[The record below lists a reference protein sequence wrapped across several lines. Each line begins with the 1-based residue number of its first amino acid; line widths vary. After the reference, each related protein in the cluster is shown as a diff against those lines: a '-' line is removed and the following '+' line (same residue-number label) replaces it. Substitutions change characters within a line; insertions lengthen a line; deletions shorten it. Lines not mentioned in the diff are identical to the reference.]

1 MNAVEKYTTYIRV
14 QRRYSRRTREIYSSA
29 LEDFYRF
36 ASDDRQ
42 LIMAEMP
49 DELIVSYLNRNT
61 IRNYQVDMLGQRQM
75 SPRTVNLHLSVL
87 SGFSRFLMREGMLHS
102 NPVTLVTRPKESKR
116 LPVYFRESAMESYLE
131 EDNPLSRRDFD
142 IEFADEQDR
151 RETYGACL
159 NRIIVTLLYSS
170 GIRRS
175 ELIGLRRRDLD
186 LSRGVLHV
194 LGKGD
199 KMREIPLL
207 ACVIDEIVLYL
218 KSVEKLLGTP
228 ADASA
233 DAPLLVTYS
242 GGELY
247 PVLVDRAVKA
257 ELSGRGRDFTGRKSP
272 HVLRHS
278 FATSLLEEGA
288 DLNSIKEVL
297 GHANLAATQVYT
309 HSSAAR
315 LRKVYRSAH
324 PRAHAT
330 ATVKKKDNGKD
341 DE

>member
-1 MNAVEKYTTYIRV
+1 MNAIEKYTTYIQV
-14 QRRYSRRTREIYSSA
+14 QRRYSRRTREIYA
-29 LEDFYRF
+29 AVLEDFYRF

-42 LIMAEMP
+42 LIVAEMT
-49 DELIVSYLNRNT
+49 DESLVNCLNRNV

-75 SPRTVNLHLSVL
+75 SARTVNLHLSVL
-87 SGFSRFLMREGMLHS
+87 SGFSRFLMREGLMHS
-102 NPVTLVTRPKESKR
+102 NPVNLVTRPKEPKR
-116 LPVYFRESAMESYLE
+116 LPVYFREAAMETYLT

-142 IEFADEQDR
+142 IEFADVQDR
-151 RETYGACL
+151 KDTYMACL
-159 NRIIVTLLYSS
+159 DRIIVTLLYSS

-218 KSVEKLLGTP
+218 KAVEKMLET
-228 ADASA
+228 AVDASA

-242 GGELY
+242 GAKLY

-315 LRKVYRSAH
+315 LRKVYESAH
-324 PRAHAT
+324 PRARGA
-330 ATVKKKDNGKD
+330 VKKEDNGKD